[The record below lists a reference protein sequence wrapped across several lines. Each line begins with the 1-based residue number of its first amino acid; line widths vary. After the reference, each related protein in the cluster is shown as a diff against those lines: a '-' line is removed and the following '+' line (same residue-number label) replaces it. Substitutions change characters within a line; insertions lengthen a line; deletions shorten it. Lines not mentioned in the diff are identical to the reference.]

1 MGKIL
6 YLRAK
11 RRCALLQRKTMR
23 WVGSSLFLRDTVYI
37 LCYSDVPI
45 SEPSGSRPYCRDMIP
60 ENSLY
65 REKQAGKRPKCPSF
79 PNPVSGREN
88 NVCAR
93 FI

>member
-23 WVGSSLFLRDTVYI
+23 WVGSS